1 MQQIEKIAE
10 EVVSRLFA
18 NGKTPMEHF
27 GINWEQ
33 AERLER
39 DIPQIVMGYDPNED
53 CLHRNHSQNLSI
65 SYCGWHPLL
74 HNE

>member
-1 MQQIEKIAE
+1 MSYSMQQLEEMAE

-18 NGKTPMEHF
+18 NGRTPMEQF

-39 DIPQIVMGYDPNED
+39 NAPQIVMGHDPDED
-53 CLHRNHSQNLSI
+53 CLQHAH
-65 SYCGWHPLL
+65 CGA
-74 HNE
+74 